1 MPNLTVRRVAL
12 ALVAAVALFVPLQAL
27 PAGAADPFEIN
38 VIVSLTGPFAF
49 IGAAEALSVRT
60 VVDLANKSGGINGQ
74 QIKLNVVDDQS
85 NPATAVQLAG
95 SIIAKKPS
103 VLLGPTYLA
112 SCLAIKPLVDSNGG
126 PVTYCFAPTINPA
139 AGSWFFSGG
148 TSSIDQAVASM
159 RFMEARGWKKVAMI
173 TTTDATGQ
181 AVENGFLEQFNS
193 GKFPSV
199 SLIDR
204 EHFSQTD
211 TSVAAQV
218 AKMKALNPDV
228 ILDATTGTSTGT
240 VLRQI
245 KDEGIDL
252 PIMSTLGNVV
262 HAQIDQYTTIMPKE
276 IYFVAPG
283 FVARDVTARGPVR
296 DAQQAFYKAL
306 NAQGLDPDVGYSQ
319 SWDPTL
325 VFIDALKHAGLNAS
339 AKQVLDY
346 IEKMKHFPA
355 TDGYYDYT
363 DGSQRGIGLDAVV
376 VCRWDAAKKTWVAA
390 SGPGGKPLGR

>member
-1 MPNLTVRRVAL
+1 MLTRSVRRIGFAL
-12 ALVAAVALFVPLQAL
+12 AAAVALLVPLQAM

-49 IGAAEALSVRT
+49 IGHAEALSIQTIEGIV
-60 VVDLANKSGGINGQ
+60 NKSGGINGQ
-74 QIKLNVVDDQS
+74 QIKMVVVDDQS
-85 NPATAVQLAG
+85 NAATAVQLA
-95 SIIAKKPS
+95 SAIIAKKPA

-112 SCLAIKPLVDSNGG
+112 SCNAIMPLVTSNGG
-126 PVTYCFAPTINPA
+126 PVTYCFAPTINPPP
-139 AGSWFFSGG
+139 GSWLFSGG

-159 RFMEARGWKKVAMI
+159 RFMDAKGWKKIALI

-181 AVENGFLEQFNS
+181 AVEAGFADQFTS
-193 GKFPSV
+193 GKFPGMT
-199 SLIDR
+199 LIDR
-204 EHFSQTD
+204 EHFAQTD

-252 PIMSTLGNVV
+252 PVMSTLGNVV

-283 FVARDVTARGPVR
+283 FVARDVTPNGPVR
-296 DAQQAFYKAL
+296 DAQQIFYQAL

-325 VFIDALKHAGLNAS
+325 VIIDALKHLGTKAS

-376 VCRWDAAKKTWVAA
+376 VCRWDPAKKSWIAA

>member
-1 MPNLTVRRVAL
+1 MLKRLTRRVVFVCIVAI
-12 ALVAAVALFVPLQAL
+12 ALVVPLRGV
-27 PAGAADPFEIN
+27 PARAADPFEIN

-49 IGAAEALSVRT
+49 IGKAEALSVQT
-60 VVDLANKSGGINGQ
+60 VVDLTNKAGGINGQ

-85 NPATAVQLAG
+85 NPATAVQLA
-95 SIIAKKPS
+95 SQILAKKPA

-112 SCLAIKPLVDSNGG
+112 SCLAIKPLIDANGG
-126 PVTYCFAPTINPA
+126 PVTYCFAPTITPA

-148 TSSIDQAVASM
+148 TSSGDQAIATM
-159 RFMEARGWKKVAMI
+159 RFLEAKGWKKVAMI

-181 AVENGFLEQFNS
+181 TVEKGFADQFSS
-193 GKFPSV
+193 GKYPGMT
-199 SLIDR
+199 LLDT
-204 EHFSQTD
+204 EHFAQTD
-211 TSVAAQV
+211 TSVAAQI

-245 KDEGIDL
+245 KDEGIEL

-283 FVARDVTARGPVR
+283 FVARDVTPRGPVR

-325 VFIDALKHAGLNAS
+325 VMIDALKHLGTNAN

-346 IEKMKHFPA
+346 IEKIKHFPA

-376 VCRWDAAKKTWVAA
+376 VCRWDAGKKTWVAA
-390 SGPGGKPLGR
+390 SGPGGKPLPK